1 VLAIVYNKCYTE
13 KSLDVRKF
21 GERATLNDYSQY
33 DIMMSGQYFIMLL
46 VLTESL

>member
-1 VLAIVYNKCYTE
+1 
-13 KSLDVRKF
+13 
-21 GERATLNDYSQY
+21 LNDYSQY